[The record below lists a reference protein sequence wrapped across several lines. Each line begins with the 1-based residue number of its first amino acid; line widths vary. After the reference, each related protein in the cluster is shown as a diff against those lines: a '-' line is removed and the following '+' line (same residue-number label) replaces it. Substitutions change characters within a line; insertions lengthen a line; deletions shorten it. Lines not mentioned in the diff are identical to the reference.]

1 MLDLFRGPAFAFDAL
16 FELLVGVP
24 HEPEACDGK
33 CQRQRD
39 FDEEVVTERKSWND
53 EDAAAE
59 DAAEQGE
66 AGELVRREVGE
77 ALHGGIIGGFW
88 AFLEGI

>member
-1 MLDLFRGPAFAFDAL
+1 MA
-16 FELLVGVP
+16 
-24 HEPEACDGK
+24 
-33 CQRQRD
+33 
-39 FDEEVVTERKSWND
+39 ERCFWKVD
-53 EDAAAE
+53 EDAGAE

-77 ALHGGIIGGFW
+77 ALHGGIIGGLW